1 MKTPKEGFIPIL
13 SESLMSQKRE
23 WSLQYTK
30 QSLHECCWR
39 ISEESSSLN
48 EVLRHWDADF
58 KLKRREAIHSAFK

>member
-1 MKTPKEGFIPIL
+1 MKTPKEGFFLIL

-30 QSLHECCWR
+30 LSLHEYCWR
-39 ISEESSSLN
+39 ISQQSSSFN
-48 EVLRHWDADF
+48 EVLSHRDADF